1 MSAIAF
7 EPWPKTPRLNRS
19 VVFTEKID
27 GTNAAVV
34 ILPLEAVD
42 RIMPEGRPVEF
53 FDGDRH
59 NIIRTV
65 TLRRPGAAEDETFV
79 VLAQSRN
86 RFITPEA
93 DNAGFAK
100 YVADWASDLIVTLG
114 PGHHF
119 GEWWGSGIQRGYGL
133 TGGEKRFS
141 LFNASR
147 WGLEDLS
154 AVPGLGA
161 VPILPFSRIEQSA
174 EAIEYLRE
182 HGSIA
187 APGFDRP
194 EGLIAW
200 HTAART
206 SFKALLEGDDFP
218 KGAAA

>member
-1 MSAIAF
+1 VTAVPF
-7 EPWPKTPRLNRS
+7 EAWPKTPRLNRH

-34 ILPLEAVD
+34 VLPLEALD
-42 RIMPEGRPVEF
+42 RIETEGRPVEF
-53 FDGDRH
+53 FSGDAERIIAVVDG
-59 NIIRTV
+59 
-65 TLRRPGAAEDETFV
+65 FV

-86 RFITPEA
+86 RFITPTA
-93 DNAGFAK
+93 DNAGFARFVVENAK
-100 YVADWASDLIVTLG
+100 TLVATLG
-114 PGHHF
+114 PGRHF

-141 LFNASR
+141 LFNAAR

-161 VPILPFSRIEQSA
+161 VPILPFSRLEQAA
-174 EAIEYLRE
+174 EAVEYLRE

-200 HTAART
+200 HTAARM

-218 KGAAA
+218 KGTSA

>member
-1 MSAIAF
+1 MSAIPF
-7 EPWPKTPRLNRS
+7 EPWPKTPRLNRD
-19 VVFTEKID
+19 VIFTEKID

-42 RIMPEGRPVEF
+42 RIETEGRPVEF
-53 FDGDRH
+53 FSGDAERIIAVVDG
-59 NIIRTV
+59 
-65 TLRRPGAAEDETFV
+65 FV

-86 RFITPEA
+86 RFITPSA
-93 DNAGFAK
+93 DNAGFARF
-100 YVADWASDLIVTLG
+100 VAENAAALVATLG

-141 LFNASR
+141 LFNAAR

-161 VPILPFSRIEQSA
+161 VPILPFSRIEDA
-174 EAIEYLRE
+174 ADAVDFLRQN
-182 HGSIA
+182 GSLA

-194 EGLIAW
+194 EGVIAW

-218 KGAAA
+218 KGNAA